1 MPGFVRY
8 GHIWIIHSLVPLREG
23 IYDSYTPLVIVQE
36 YTQTEHPFCHSWSYS
51 PVDILYLS
59 GNRLATRLQQIG
71 DQYASCMYYS
81 M

>member
-36 YTQTEHPFCHSWSYS
+36 YTQTEHPFVTAGH
-51 PVDILYLS
+51 IHLL
-59 GNRLATRLQQIG
+59 I
-71 DQYASCMYYS
+71 YYIS
-81 M
+81 LGTA